1 MLLKSLV
8 LRKKRNNIF
17 IQTLILQYIPHC
29 KDFTFD
35 GLKIVILKAKPPN
48 KIFYEN

>member
-8 LRKKRNNIF
+8 LKKKKNNILF
-17 IQTLILQYIPHC
+17 KPLFYNTYHC

-35 GLKIVILKAKPPN
+35 GLKIVILKAKQPN